1 MKNFLEKYNAT
12 KLETN
17 QDEGKLSLESCK
29 RRILSVLDENMKN
42 FKNNSWNTS
51 NRMNKLLIDKENNS
65 IFTLRLGGKKIIRYS
80 LFLLNT
86 QEKLDF
92 LSDFYDSIVNNEY
105 DTEILNFLADEISK
119 AETRKKASAEKR
131 REKIKQKK
139 AEAEKKTWEAAQNLI
154 PANKNIITE
163 GSNLPRYAQF

>member
-29 RRILSVLDENMKN
+29 RRILNILDENMKN
-42 FKNNSWNTS
+42 FKNNSWNLN
-51 NRMNKLLIDKENNS
+51 NRMNKLIIDKENNS
-65 IFTLRLGGKKIIRYS
+65 IFTLRLGGKKIIPYS

-92 LSDFYDSIVNNEY
+92 LSDFYDSIVKNEY

-119 AETRKKASAEKR
+119 TEVRKKATAEKR
-131 REKIKQKK
+131 REKKKQKK
-139 AEAEKKTWEAAQNLI
+139 AEAEKRTWDAAKQMINEQI
-154 PANKNIITE
+154 AAVAQEVTP
-163 GSNLPRYAQF
+163 PRYAQL

>member
-29 RRILSVLDENMKN
+29 RRILNILDENMKN
-42 FKNNSWNTS
+42 FKNNSWNLN
-51 NRMNKLLIDKENNS
+51 NRMNKLIIDKENNS

-92 LSDFYDSIVNNEY
+92 LSDFYDSIVKNEY

-119 AETRKKASAEKR
+119 TEVRKKATAEKR
-131 REKIKQKK
+131 REKKKQKK
-139 AEAEKKTWEAAQNLI
+139 AEAEKRTWDAAKQMINEQI
-154 PANKNIITE
+154 AAVAQEVTP
-163 GSNLPRYAQF
+163 PRYAQL

>member
-29 RRILSVLDENMKN
+29 RRILNSLDENMKN
-42 FKNNSWNTS
+42 FKNNSWNLN
-51 NRMNKLLIDKENNS
+51 NRMNKLIIDKENNS

-92 LSDFYDSIVNNEY
+92 LSDFYDSIVKNEY

-119 AETRKKASAEKR
+119 TEVRKKATAEKR
-131 REKIKQKK
+131 REKKKQKK
-139 AEAEKKTWEAAQNLI
+139 AEAEKRTWDAAKQMINEQI
-154 PANKNIITE
+154 AAVAQEVTP
-163 GSNLPRYAQF
+163 PRYAQL